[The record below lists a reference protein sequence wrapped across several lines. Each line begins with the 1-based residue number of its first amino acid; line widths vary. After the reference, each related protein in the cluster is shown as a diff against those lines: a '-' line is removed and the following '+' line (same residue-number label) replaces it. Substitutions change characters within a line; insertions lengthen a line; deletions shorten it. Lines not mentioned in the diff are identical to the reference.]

1 MNHARQK
8 HFKFV
13 RICTDSLSSLQAFEN
28 YNIHNHQ
35 ASIIRTYLCQMK
47 KENIKIELEWVRG
60 HDGIR
65 WNERAD
71 EVAKSAMRKD
81 FPNYNYERIA

>member
-1 MNHARQK
+1 
-8 HFKFV
+8 
-13 RICTDSLSSLQAFEN
+13 
-28 YNIHNHQ
+28 
-35 ASIIRTYLCQMK
+35 MK

-60 HDGIR
+60 HAGIR

-71 EVAKSAMRKD
+71 EAAESAMRKD